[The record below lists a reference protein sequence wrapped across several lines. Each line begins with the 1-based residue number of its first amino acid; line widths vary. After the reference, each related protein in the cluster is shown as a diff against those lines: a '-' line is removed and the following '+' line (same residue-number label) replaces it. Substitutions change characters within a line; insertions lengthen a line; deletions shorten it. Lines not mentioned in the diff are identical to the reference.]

1 MCLIRTV
8 FLNLKV
14 KQTTALIINMKENH
28 PRLEAGY
35 QRKYSFEF
43 HVTGTSKKLYTLNS

>member
-1 MCLIRTV
+1 MYVIYTV

-14 KQTTALIINMKENH
+14 KQTRALITNMKENH
-28 PRLEAGY
+28 PRLQRGR

-43 HVTGTSKKLYTLNS
+43 HVTGTSQKLYTLIS